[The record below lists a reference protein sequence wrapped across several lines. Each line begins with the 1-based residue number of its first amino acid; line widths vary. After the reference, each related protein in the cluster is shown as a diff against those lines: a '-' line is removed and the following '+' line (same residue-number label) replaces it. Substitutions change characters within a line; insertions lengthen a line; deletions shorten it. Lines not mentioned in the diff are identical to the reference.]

1 MSDLLKEFLS
11 ESPTVELEEVKKV
24 SDTSLDKEIEDEDD
38 DHLDGEAKDN
48 SDDMEDDEDAINEVD
63 DEDDMDAMEEAAL
76 EMYAMSLN
84 QMGDDTDDTL
94 TEQKNIV
101 RLNRQ
106 SRLLNM
112 TNRTAIVMA
121 RKSNDNLYKK
131 YAKFNAL
138 RLQYRAQIV
147 KKYGSKAASY
157 ARKLLSRST
166 PSK

>member
-11 ESPTVELEEVKKV
+11 ESTATELLETKEKT
-24 SDTSLDKEIEDEDD
+24 DTSMDKEIDSEDD
-38 DHLDGEAKDN
+38 DHVDPEALSGED
-48 SDDMEDDEDAINEVD
+48 SMEDEDEVITEVE

-76 EMYAMSLN
+76 EKYAMALN
-84 QMGDDTDDTL
+84 QMGDEETL

-157 ARKLLSRST
+157 ARKLLSRSAP

>member
-11 ESPTVELEEVKKV
+11 ESTATELLETKEKT
-24 SDTSLDKEIEDEDD
+24 DTSMDKEIDSEDD
-38 DHLDGEAKDN
+38 DHVDPEALSGKD
-48 SDDMEDDEDAINEVD
+48 SMEDEDEVITEVE

-76 EMYAMSLN
+76 EKYAMALN
-84 QMGDDTDDTL
+84 QMGDEETL

-157 ARKLLSRST
+157 ARKLLSRSAP

>member
-11 ESPTVELEEVKKV
+11 ESTATELLEAKEKT
-24 SDTSLDKEIEDEDD
+24 DTSMDKEIDSEDD
-38 DHLDGEAKDN
+38 DHVDPEAISGED
-48 SDDMEDDEDAINEVD
+48 SMEDEDEVITEVE

-76 EMYAMSLN
+76 EKYAMALN
-84 QMGDDTDDTL
+84 QMGDEETL

-157 ARKLLSRST
+157 ARKLLSRSAP

>member
-1 MSDLLKEFLS
+1 MSNALLN
-11 ESPTVELEEVKKV
+11 ELLTEAEEVANV
-24 SDTSLDKEIEDEDD
+24 EDMDSEIEAEDEDVASAE
-38 DHLDGEAKDN
+38 EAN
-48 SDDMEDDEDAINEVD
+48 V
-63 DEDDMDAMEEAAL
+63 EDDMDEDDEVLTEEEFDAIEEAAL
-76 EMYAMSLN
+76 ETYAMALN
-84 QMGDDTDDTL
+84 QMGDDYL
-94 TEQKNIV
+94 SESELLSEQKNIV

-138 RLQYRAQIV
+138 RLQYRAAIV

-157 ARKLLSRST
+157 ARKLLSRSA
-166 PSK
+166 PKK